1 MSALLAS
8 PRVFGTTILAA
19 MIALTASTAG
29 AADQTKFELFTK
41 VQDQVLRYSFFTVFD
56 DVNIAIEDDGTVTLT
71 GSVPLGTKRRRSRS
85 VWPSSTAS
93 PT

>member
-8 PRVFGTTILAA
+8 PRVFGTTILA
-19 MIALTASTAG
+19 ASTAG

-56 DVNIAIEDDGTVTLT
+56 DVNIAIEDDGTITLT
-71 GSVPLGTKRRRSRS
+71 GSVTLGHKKKEIEKG
-85 VWPSSTAS
+85 
-93 PT
+93 